1 MQLRTHFKE
10 VLHALFSYS
19 LIKRNDVI
27 PAYKLWISFGMNVV
41 NNDVN
46 MSKDIQ
52 SHFEADEYM
61 YKQFN

>member
-1 MQLRTHFKE
+1 MQLRTHLKE
-10 VLHALFSYS
+10 VLDALFSYS
-19 LIKRNDVI
+19 VIKRNDMI
-27 PAYKLWISFGMNVV
+27 PAYKLWISFRMNDV